1 MSLFF
6 TYKINIWSSYWKQ
19 QNEEEQQNIC
29 MKYYIRDLPA
39 IQSENDVE
47 SNPDHLKL

>member
-6 TYKINIWSSYWKQ
+6 TYKKQ
-19 QNEEEQQNIC
+19 QNKEEQQNIC
-29 MKYYIRDLPA
+29 MKDYIRDLPA
-39 IQSENDVE
+39 IQSENGVE